1 MESPVLGYLFAGLA
15 TGSLYAVAAGS
26 LVITY
31 VASGVFNLAFAA
43 MAYTIARVYYELHVA
58 HGWPIL
64 PAALVSILVV
74 APVLGTLLYA
84 LLFRFLQGGSTLVKL
99 MATLGLSVALPPI
112 VDLIFG
118 KLADVTAVG
127 LAPQPL
133 HVFHV
138 FGTAINADQM
148 MMYGALVVVLL
159 LGTVVLRFTDVG
171 LKVRALVDSGA
182 LTSLSGT
189 SPSKVSMGVWA
200 VSTTLAGL
208 TGILIAPTSGLS
220 SGGMTPLMATAF
232 AAIVVARLRS
242 LPIAMLAGLGIGVV
256 AAVPQD
262 WINPNGT
269 FAQYFVPSV
278 PMIFMLVA
286 LLVFAIIGE
295 TGDTQAGGAL
305 DKAIRVDG
313 GDSSVAPSR
322 GLTIGRLPMPLVL
335 SVAFLVVVAILPQV
349 FSVYWTGLA
358 AGGICLGIV
367 LLSYT
372 LVTGEGGMLWLCQ
385 ISFAGIGAI
394 IIAEL
399 ATNHGWNPLLAA
411 IVGPII
417 VVPLG
422 VLVGALTI
430 RLGELYV
437 ALVTLSAGLLA
448 QTLLIGA
455 SNRWYNYGSG
465 TIVNRPSWAQDDPK
479 AFTYLALAVFV
490 VVALLVINLRR
501 SSAGLA
507 LGAVRWSENGAKT
520 LGLSILQSKLLV
532 SALASYVAALGGTF
546 LAMNWGSTAPMN
558 WDPFNGLV
566 WLAIL
571 MTLGSRSVMAALLTG
586 LMYFLIPG
594 VFSTWLP
601 LSLGDIPTVLFGL
614 GAVSLASHPEGAF
627 AQNAAQIL
635 KARAKRARKRAAAA
649 QASAPAVPAAAMAG
663 STLPQPRE
671 ESSVGRHV

>member
-1 MESPVLGYLFAGLA
+1 MESSVLGYLFAGLA
-15 TGSLYAVAAGS
+15 TGSLYAIAAGS

-43 MAYTIARVYYELHVA
+43 MAYSIARVYYELHVA

-64 PAALVSILVV
+64 PAAVVSILVV
-74 APVLGTLLYA
+74 APLLGTLLYGV
-84 LLFRFLQGGSTLVKL
+84 LFRFLQGGSTLVKL

-138 FGTAINADQM
+138 FGTTINADQM
-148 MMYGALVVVLL
+148 TMYAALVLVLL
-159 LGTVVLRFTDVG
+159 LGTVVMRFTDVG

-200 VSTTLAGL
+200 VSATLAGL
-208 TGILIAPTSGLS
+208 TGVLIAPTSGLS

-256 AAVPQD
+256 SAVPQD

-269 FAQYFVPSV
+269 FAEYFIPSV
-278 PMIFMLVA
+278 PMIFMLAA
-286 LLVFAIIGE
+286 LLIFAVIGE
-295 TGDTQAGGAL
+295 TGSSQAGGAL

-335 SVAFLVVVAILPQV
+335 SVALVAVVAIFAQV
-349 FSVYWTGLA
+349 STVYWTGLA
-358 AGGICLGIV
+358 AGGICLGIA

-394 IIAEL
+394 VVAEL
-399 ATNHGWNPLLAA
+399 ATNHGWNPILAA
-411 IVGPII
+411 IVGPIV
-417 VVPLG
+417 VVPVGL
-422 VLVGALTI
+422 LVGALTI

-465 TIVNRPSWAQDDPK
+465 TIVLRPSWATDNK
-479 AFTYLALAVFV
+479 AFLYLALVAFL
-490 VVALLVINLRR
+490 VVALVVINVRR
-501 SSAGLA
+501 STAGLA

-520 LGLSILQSKLLV
+520 LGISILQSKLFV
-532 SALASYVAALGGTF
+532 SALASYVAAFGGVF
-546 LAMNWGSTAPMN
+546 LAMNWGSTAPLN

-566 WLAIL
+566 WLAVL

-586 LMYFLIPG
+586 LLYFLIPG

-601 LSLGDIPTVLFGL
+601 ASLGDVPTVLFGL

-627 AQNAAQIL
+627 AQNAAMIMSR
-635 KARAKRARKRAAAA
+635 RAKRAAKRGTTPGSGV
-649 QASAPAVPAAAMAG
+649 ASAAPAAVL
-663 STLPQPRE
+663 STSNLPQPRE
-671 ESSVGRHV
+671 ESSVAPHL